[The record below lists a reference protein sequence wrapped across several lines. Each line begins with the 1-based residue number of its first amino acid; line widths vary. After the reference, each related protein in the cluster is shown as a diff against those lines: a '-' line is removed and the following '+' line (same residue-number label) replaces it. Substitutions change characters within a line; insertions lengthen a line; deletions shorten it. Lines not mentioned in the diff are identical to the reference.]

1 LNCDKKYSCEGM
13 LGVDNEKLIASEGFS
28 ALMSPLSTDCDVFEP
43 DPSLKQEIMRYRKLN

>member
-1 LNCDKKYSCEGM
+1 M

-43 DPSLKQEIMRYRKLN
+43 DPSLKQEIMRYRKLNWKIAWKNLY